1 MICRACKGMAVNTD
15 IFGITTT
22 MERLLVICVGAGIG
36 TGFYYWFA
44 WMMKKKTMQAYVTAH
59 PWLLHPNA
67 ICYWRTLMAMAGLF
81 LYFWTGFQSA
91 AIIIFTFAAILDGVD
106 GLVAR
111 GCNLVTRKGE
121 WLDPLCDKLTYL
133 PPLLGFAYTGIISIK
148 LVWILVAVELIG
160 QFMARRL
167 LSVLK
172 RSGAANNFG
181 KIKAMICFA
190 LVIFCALLDANP
202 HIVHMGNQILLS
214 CIILSVASVVFK
226 FIPNR
231 LYADILSMLNFLCG
245 IFSLYLTY
253 NGFFARAVIIIIVG
267 QLFDLFDGRMAEKHG
282 GTKYGP
288 YLDDVADF
296 VSFGVAPAYVMV
308 KLGGAYAWLFA
319 AVYMAGVGFRL
330 VRFLAFDKKRT
341 DLPAGVFNG
350 LPCPAGAL
358 FVLGAALV
366 MPVHFMWAV
375 VVLTTGLMV
384 STIRFAHLGR
394 VIMKQIPKPVFYT
407 ISAGIIVI
415 IAFVLKTR
423 NVELFGYVILT
434 SVLLYAFIGR
444 MFIHNRFLDSQSG

>member
-1 MICRACKGMAVNTD
+1 
-15 IFGITTT
+15 
-22 MERLLVICVGAGIG
+22 MERLLVICVGAVIG

-44 WMMKKKTMQAYVTAH
+44 WMLKKKAMQQYVLSH
-59 PWLLHPNA
+59 QWLLHPNA
-67 ICYWRTLMAMAGLF
+67 ICYWRTALAMVGFF
-81 LYFWTGFQSA
+81 LYFWTSFQSA

-111 GCNLVTRKGE
+111 GCNLVSRLGE

-148 LVWILVAVELIG
+148 LVWILVGIEVFG
-160 QFMARRL
+160 QFAARRL
-167 LSVLK
+167 LGLMKS
-172 RSGAANNFG
+172 SGAANNFG
-181 KIKAMICFA
+181 KIKAIICFA
-190 LVIFCALLDANP
+190 LVIFCALVDANP
-202 HIVHMGNQILLS
+202 DVIHMGNQILLS
-214 CIILSVASVVFK
+214 CIVLSAASIVFK

-231 LYADILSMLNFLCG
+231 LYADILSTLNFICG
-245 IFSLYLTY
+245 VTSLFFTY

-288 YLDDVADF
+288 YLDDIADF
-296 VSFGVAPAYVMV
+296 VSFGLAPAYVLV
-308 KLGGAYAWLFA
+308 KIGGSWAWLFG
-319 AVYMAGVGFRL
+319 VMYIAGVGFRL
-330 VRFLAFDKKRT
+330 IRFLMVDKKRS

-366 MPVHFMWAV
+366 LPAQFMWAV
-375 VVLTTGLMV
+375 VAITTGLMV

-394 VIMKQIPKPVFYT
+394 IILKQVPKPLFFT
-407 ISAGIIVI
+407 ISAAIIVV

-423 NVELFGYVILT
+423 NVELFGYFILS
-434 SVLLYAFIGR
+434 SVLLYLFIGR
-444 MFIHNRFLDSQSG
+444 MFIAEKNPRGNPG